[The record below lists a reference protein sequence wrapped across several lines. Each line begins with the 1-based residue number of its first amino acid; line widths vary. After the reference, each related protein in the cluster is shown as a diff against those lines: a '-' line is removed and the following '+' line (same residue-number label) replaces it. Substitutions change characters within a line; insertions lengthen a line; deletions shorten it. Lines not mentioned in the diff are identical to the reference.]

1 MKKPNLYITN
11 YNNISTI
18 FKGKSNYLNNLEK
31 RRNDGMRII
40 KEKKKEI
47 FFEDY
52 FNLNK
57 FKRDYSCFYSDNL
70 QENPIPVKF
79 HISNNFNMHWPTKIE
94 KDFSKNKENF
104 SLKKIKR
111 LNNNNYT
118 SSFPKR
124 KFPVNYNKNSIKRR
138 KKLAYIGKQ
147 IIAKSTY
154 K

>member
-57 FKRDYSCFYSDNL
+57 FRRDYSCFSSDTL
-70 QENPIPVKF
+70 QENVKPVKF
-79 HISNNFNMHWPTKIE
+79 HISHNINIYSPKKFE
-94 KDFSKNKENF
+94 KDFSIINDDF
-104 SLKKIKR
+104 PLKR
-111 LNNNNYT
+111 LAELYH
-118 SSFPKR
+118 
-124 KFPVNYNKNSIKRR
+124 IC
-138 KKLAYIGKQ
+138 
-147 IIAKSTY
+147 
-154 K
+154 